1 MRRASPA
8 EFLELARV
16 RRFLE
21 DRGMTDTVET
31 TGRRSEGEPL
41 RLRWVFGRDAARID
55 VYRSSAATST
65 QIDVSVGGE
74 LRTFR
79 FLDRQSVVAFHAGI
93 EHALLQTGWQLM
105 AFEPERREGSDRRSL
120 QRGIERRGFPAL
132 VWSR

>member
-1 MRRASPA
+1 
-8 EFLELARV
+8 
-16 RRFLE
+16 
-21 DRGMTDTVET
+21 MTDTIET
-31 TGRRSEGEPL
+31 TGQQAEAEPL
-41 RLRWVFGRDAARID
+41 MLRWVFARDDARID
-55 VYRSSAATST
+55 VYRSSAAMST

-74 LRTFR
+74 MQVFR

-105 AFEPERREGSDRRSL
+105 TFEPERRAAGDRRTL